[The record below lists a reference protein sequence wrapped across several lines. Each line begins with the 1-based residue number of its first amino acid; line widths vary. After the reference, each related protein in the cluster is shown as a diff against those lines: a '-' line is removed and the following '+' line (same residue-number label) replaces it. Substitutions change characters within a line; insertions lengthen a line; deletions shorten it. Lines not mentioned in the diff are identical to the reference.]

1 MYIVTNFHEGFRDN
15 AIYYVPK
22 EGFGNKYFRILLN
35 QERRFYINRMKYWNK
50 KKTVAGID
58 EAGRGP
64 LAGPVVVAAVIL
76 NPSIKI
82 EGLNDSK
89 KISEKKREELFEIIR
104 KTAIDWHAQVI
115 HAKKIDE
122 INILQATFLGMEK
135 AVENL
140 KVKPEICLID
150 GNKLPEKLKHFA
162 QAIIKGDS
170 KFNSIAA
177 ASILA
182 KVYRDRIMMQL
193 HEKFPMYNFKK
204 NKGYPTRE
212 HLEAISKYGIISAHR
227 KSYRPVREAI
237 D

>member
-1 MYIVTNFHEGFRDN
+1 M
-15 AIYYVPK
+15 
-22 EGFGNKYFRILLN
+22 LL
-35 QERRFYINRMKYWNK
+35 KHWNK
-50 KKTVAGID
+50 NKTVAGVD

-76 NPSIKI
+76 NPEIEI

-104 KTAIDWHAQVI
+104 ETAIDWNVQI
-115 HAKKIDE
+115 IPAKKIDE

-140 KVKPEICLID
+140 EIKPEICLID
-150 GNKLPEKLKHFA
+150 GNQIPEKLKYFA

-170 KFNSIAA
+170 RFASIAA

-182 KVYRDRIMMQL
+182 KVTRDRIMVQL
-193 HEKFPMYNFKK
+193 HEKFPIYNFKR

-212 HLEAISKYGIISAHR
+212 HLKAISKYGIISAHR

-237 D
+237 DR

>member
-1 MYIVTNFHEGFRDN
+1 V
-15 AIYYVPK
+15 
-22 EGFGNKYFRILLN
+22 LL
-35 QERRFYINRMKYWNK
+35 KHWNK
-50 KKTVAGID
+50 NKTVAGVD

-76 NPSIKI
+76 NPEIEI

-104 KTAIDWHAQVI
+104 ETAIDWNVQI
-115 HAKKIDE
+115 IPAKKIDE

-140 KVKPEICLID
+140 EIKPEICLID
-150 GNKLPEKLKHFA
+150 GNQIPEKLKHCA
-162 QAIIKGDS
+162 KAIIKGDS
-170 KFNSIAA
+170 RFASIAA

-182 KVYRDRIMMQL
+182 KVTRDRIMKKL
-193 HEKFPMYNFKK
+193 HEKFPVYNFKK

-212 HLEAISKYGIISAHR
+212 HLKAISKYGIISAHR

-237 D
+237 DR

>member
-1 MYIVTNFHEGFRDN
+1 M
-15 AIYYVPK
+15 
-22 EGFGNKYFRILLN
+22 LL
-35 QERRFYINRMKYWNK
+35 KHWNK
-50 KKTVAGID
+50 NKTVAGVD

-76 NPSIKI
+76 NPEIEI

-104 KTAIDWHAQVI
+104 ETAIDWNVQI
-115 HAKKIDE
+115 IPAKKIDE

-140 KVKPEICLID
+140 KVKPEVCLID
-150 GNKLPEKLKHFA
+150 GNQIPEKLKHCA
-162 QAIIKGDS
+162 KAIIKGDS
-170 KFNSIAA
+170 RFASIAA

-182 KVYRDRIMMQL
+182 KVTRDRIMKKL
-193 HEKFPMYNFKK
+193 HEKFPVYNFKK

-212 HLEAISKYGIISAHR
+212 HLKAISKYGIISAHR

-237 D
+237 DR